1 MEIGD
6 SPVQD
11 SLVAVGFPIQ
21 DWLELE
27 DLLIEEVEA
36 FLALVEM
43 EVLDFQAQDNL
54 AVEGLQE
61 KMEGEFLRQE
71 DLSRMEVEVIVVE
84 GVLTDSSMAVD

>member
-43 EVLDFQAQDNL
+43 EVLDFPAQVNL
-54 AVEGLQE
+54 VVEGLEE